1 MSFHCIPD
9 GDQARKAWL
18 IAIKRDPPFNIT
30 TARVCSQHFTEDD
43 FLKNIA
49 SGRRILRDGAVP
61 SVFTFKKPKKTR
73 KPPKPR
79 TIPVSQKS
87 RHTAVSEVATPP
99 SPQSL
104 EAEDDTSM
112 SPSPAASAESGSPD
126 ESEKDTEILQL
137 RLKLQEAHERNAR
150 LEARLSLLQKK
161 CAYLENASAEFSVEK
176 HKDSDEDFQFYTGL
190 PCYGKFK
197 KLLQYLKPHGVNT
210 DDESTPGSRREAG
223 RPAVLSSENQLF
235 MVLVCLRLGLFQKDL
250 GHRFNVHQSTVSRI
264 FNEWVNLMFH
274 RLMDLPMWPK
284 RHVVDKHM
292 PKEFKEKHSH
302 TRVIIDATE
311 IKCEVPSSFV
321 LQSETYSNYK
331 SANTFKG
338 LVGVS
343 PDGTLTF
350 VSGLFTGC
358 VSDRELVKCSGLL
371 SRPFDKGDVVMA
383 DKGFTIKDLL
393 EPIGVHLNMPP
404 FLRNGQLSEEDVA
417 KTEEI
422 ASLRIHVERRI
433 QRIKSFHIF
442 DRRIPITIAPLANQ
456 IWTVCAILTNYQT
469 PLIKPA

>member
-1 MSFHCIPD
+1 M
-9 GDQARKAWL
+9 
-18 IAIKRDPPFNIT
+18 KRDPPFNVR
-30 TARVCSQHFTEDD
+30 TARVCSQHFTQDD

-49 SGRRILRDGAVP
+49 SGRSILREGAVP
-61 SVFTFKKPKKTR
+61 SVFTFRKPKKTR

-79 TIPVSQKS
+79 TIPVDPKRS
-87 RHTAVSEVATPP
+87 RTAVSEVETRPP
-99 SPQSL
+99 PQTL
-104 EAEDDTSM
+104 DAEEDTSM
-112 SPSPAASAESGSPD
+112 SLSPAASAESRSPA
-126 ESEKDTEILQL
+126 ESEKDTEILRL
-137 RLKLQEAHERNAR
+137 RLELQQAHERNTR
-150 LEARLSLLQKK
+150 LEARVSLLQKR

-176 HKDSDEDFQFYTGL
+176 YKDSDEDFQFYTGL

-197 KLLQYLKPHGVNT
+197 KLLQYLKPHDVST
-210 DDESTPGSRREAG
+210 DDGGSSRREAG
-223 RPAVLSSENQLF
+223 RPTVLSAENQLF
-235 MVLVCLRLGLFQKDL
+235 LVLVCLRLGLFQKDL

-274 RLMDLPMWPK
+274 RLGDLPMWPS

-292 PKEFKEKHSH
+292 PKEFMEKHSH

-404 FLRNGQLSEEDVA
+404 FLRNGQFSEDDVA

-456 IWTVCAILTNYQT
+456 IWTVCALLTNYQT
-469 PLIKPA
+469 PLMKPS